1 MPAKRPV
8 LRKRIALFLW
18 SAALVTSI
26 GAFAQA
32 PGETRPGDK
41 AVSLDAGQSRAPG
54 STTLR
59 MSGTID
65 KYDAATRILSLSTSN
80 GTVQLLLASTAR
92 VRQGWH
98 KLDPLDLR
106 KLVGYRAA
114 IGYSESGGNKTVES
128 VHILG
133 KNERIGR

>member
-1 MPAKRPV
+1 M
-8 LRKRIALFLW
+8 RKRIALLLW
-18 SAALVTSI
+18 FAALVMSI

-32 PGETRPGDK
+32 PGQTGPIDG
-41 AVSLDAGQSRAPG
+41 AVSIDAGQSTPSG

-59 MSGTID
+59 MRGTID

>member
-1 MPAKRPV
+1 M
-8 LRKRIALFLW
+8 RKRIALLVW
-18 SAALVTSI
+18 SAALVTST

-32 PGETRPGDK
+32 PEETGPGGN
-41 AVSLDAGQSRAPG
+41 AVSIDAGQQPPPG

-59 MSGTID
+59 MRGTID
-65 KYDAATRILSLSTSN
+65 KYDAATRILSLSTST

>member
-1 MPAKRPV
+1 M
-8 LRKRIALFLW
+8 RKRIALLVW
-18 SAALVTSI
+18 SAALVTST

-32 PGETRPGDK
+32 PEETGPGGS
-41 AVSLDAGQSRAPG
+41 AVSIDAGQPPPPG

-59 MSGTID
+59 MRGTID

-133 KNERIGR
+133 KNERTGR

>member
-1 MPAKRPV
+1 M
-8 LRKRIALFLW
+8 RKRIALLLW
-18 SAALVTSI
+18 FAALVTSI

-32 PGETRPGDK
+32 PGETVPSGS
-41 AVSLDAGQSRAPG
+41 AVSIDAGQSTPPA

-59 MSGTID
+59 MRGTID

-80 GTVQLLLASTAR
+80 GTVQLPLASTAR

-128 VHILG
+128 VHVFG
-133 KNERIGR
+133 RNERIGR

>member
-1 MPAKRPV
+1 M
-8 LRKRIALFLW
+8 RKRIALLLW

-32 PGETRPGDK
+32 PGETGPDGS
-41 AVSLDAGQSRAPG
+41 AVSIDAGQSPPPG

-59 MSGTID
+59 MRGTID
-65 KYDAATRILSLSTSN
+65 KYDAATRILSLSTPT
-80 GTVQLLLASTAR
+80 GTVQLPLASTAR

-128 VHILG
+128 VHVFG
-133 KNERIGR
+133 KNERMGK

>member
-1 MPAKRPV
+1 M
-8 LRKRIALFLW
+8 RKRLALLLW

-26 GAFAQA
+26 GAAAQP
-32 PGETRPGDK
+32 PGETGPSDR
-41 AVSLDAGQSRAPG
+41 AVSIDAAQPTPQG

-59 MSGTID
+59 MRGTID
-65 KYDAATRILSLSTSN
+65 KYDAATRILTLSTSN
-80 GTVQLLLASTAR
+80 GTVQLLLASSAR

-106 KLVGYRAA
+106 RLVGYRAA

-128 VHILG
+128 VHVFG